1 MHLKSLLFSFRG
13 RINRLPY
20 WMVTLILIG
29 WGSIFQQLMGS
40 YGPDNPMTIGPGL
53 VTIANFIIVLW
64 IGLSVQVK
72 RWHDRGKSG
81 WWALINLIPIIGQ
94 VWVFIECGVL
104 RSTTGDNR
112 FGRNSIFSSQ
122 LPDSSGRFSQ

>member
-1 MHLKSLLFSFRG
+1 MNLKSLLFSFQG
-13 RINRLPY
+13 RITRLIF
-20 WMVTLILIG
+20 WVVTLILIG

-53 VTIANFIIVLW
+53 VTIVNFIIVLW

-72 RWHDRGKSG
+72 RWHDRDKSG

-94 VWVFIECGVL
+94 AWVLIECGVL
-104 RSTTGDNR
+104 RGTAGDNR
-112 FGRNSIFSSQ
+112 FGRDSFYSSQ
-122 LPDSSGRFSQ
+122 